1 MYASIIPCKRDNYSN
16 SLDDR
21 DDRDTFY
28 SFKNQMKTPCDSTN
42 NKHSSLPREQWQD
55 DMGKLEAGRGIS
67 CILQFAADNGDV
79 LLESRQRL
87 FDKDL

>member
-21 DDRDTFY
+21 DTFY
-28 SFKNQMKTPCDSTN
+28 SFKNQMKIPCDSTN
-42 NKHSSLPREQWQD
+42 HKHSSLPREQWQD

>member
-1 MYASIIPCKRDNYSN
+1 MYASIIPCKRDNYSIYN
-16 SLDDR
+16 SL